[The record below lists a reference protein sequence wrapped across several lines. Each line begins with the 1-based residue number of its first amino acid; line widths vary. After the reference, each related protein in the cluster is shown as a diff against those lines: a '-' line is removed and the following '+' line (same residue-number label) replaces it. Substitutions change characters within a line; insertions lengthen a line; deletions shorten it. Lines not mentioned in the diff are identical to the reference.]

1 MFAPRAC
8 ASPTTVEG
16 GTRYTSGSFVIN
28 LQLICVSSPAFA
40 MAARPVRL
48 QEGQALRHVI
58 QNIIITL
65 QQDAS

>member
-8 ASPTTVEG
+8 ASLTTVEG

-40 MAARPVRL
+40 MAARPV
-48 QEGQALRHVI
+48 
-58 QNIIITL
+58 
-65 QQDAS
+65 